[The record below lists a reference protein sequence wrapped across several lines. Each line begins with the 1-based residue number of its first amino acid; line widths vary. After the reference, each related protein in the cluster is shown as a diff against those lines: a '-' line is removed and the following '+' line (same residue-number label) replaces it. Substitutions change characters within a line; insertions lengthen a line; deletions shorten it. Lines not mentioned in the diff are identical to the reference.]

1 MNVFVGCSST
11 TNVAKNYLEYADVIS
26 DLIIKNND
34 NLIAGGRVGI
44 MNQIINNLD
53 NVNIKSQIITIEK
66 FSNDINFNDQAT
78 ILKNNL
84 ERSDE
89 VFGRSN
95 LLIFMPGGIG
105 TLGELLMALELK
117 RNNNYHFQIIILNID
132 DYYHDIIS
140 FLKMCKKKK
149 MLDDD
154 LNDLFIVCNSLR
166 SLKIEYNKIK
176 LGGLK

>member
-11 TNVAKNYLEYADVIS
+11 NNIDKVYFEYADTIS

-44 MNQIINNLD
+44 MNRIIGNLD
-53 NVNIKSQIITIEK
+53 KVNIKSQIVTVEK
-66 FSNDINFNDQAT
+66 FSQDINFNDQAT

-89 VFGRSN
+89 IFERAD

-105 TLGELLMALELK
+105 TLGELLMALEFK
-117 RNNNYHFQIIILNID
+117 RNNNYNFKIIILNID
-132 DYYHDIIS
+132 DYYNDIIS
-140 FLKMCKKKK
+140 FLKMGKKKR
-149 MLDDD
+149 MINSD
-154 LNDLFIVCNSLR
+154 LSDLFTVCNSLR

-176 LGGLK
+176 LDIW